1 MKIYKLLVIPI
12 LLIGCATIRTG
23 PSQTAQ
29 SFEGK
34 INELLIVF
42 DSSPLGATALYV
54 KDEELSRL
62 ILPFRKFNIKSE
74 LFYYSDLN
82 RNADKDLDEKCGDY
96 KYILII
102 KPIGAQRFTYNLH
115 IIENQSRERIWTS
128 QVYVPPDWDK
138 SRFHRFEEM
147 GQKIVQDMSAD
158 GLMSAE

>member
-74 LFYYSDLN
+74 LFYGPMHLTPVTTGK
-82 RNADKDLDEKCGDY
+82 RC
-96 KYILII
+96 
-102 KPIGAQRFTYNLH
+102 PH
-115 IIENQSRERIWTS
+115 
-128 QVYVPPDWDK
+128 
-138 SRFHRFEEM
+138 
-147 GQKIVQDMSAD
+147 
-158 GLMSAE
+158 